1 MGCRCGLV
9 LVAGVIAGC
18 GGAEASSATG
28 ARAGPDGGKPQ
39 TNEAEPVVSGS
50 RLRARWQVADQA
62 QRLVGW
68 HDDKLGLD
76 CGFEGNVFPQRR
88 HACLPSVAE
97 VSSYFSDPSCTVPV
111 SVAESDCATTKPL
124 YAAEGGGDCASEPT
138 FFAIGE
144 SLNGKV
150 YTMEKDSCVAH
161 GDGSSVDLHAL
172 GAAVPASTFV
182 VATETHDDAGQM
194 WLATDDGARIPWGG
208 WDGTRAVQP
217 TLAEDGTMRWAPWYV
232 WQAGQ
237 NDYADPTCTVPAARP
252 VLPGQC
258 QPDAVLSSGMG
269 VPPPP
274 EQCGGPRA
282 SFLSI
287 GARVDTSYAKIGTSC
302 VAQPQSPGADVW
314 LAGAAIPADTLL
326 SSGDVRAG
334 AGRVQ
339 VQYATLRGHPIRQ
352 TSPQLGSYGEPVPD
366 TFVDVTSGLPCQPSA
381 AADGKVRC
389 MPVPEVEVAFAD
401 AQCTQPV
408 VELPSCGAGAP
419 SIVTLVKY
427 SGSTCIATTIHGY
440 AVVGSP
446 TQVFGFDP
454 DGCRALYVP
463 GGLTPYALGPE
474 LPAEKFVEVTE
485 KVD

>member
-18 GGAEASSATG
+18 GGVEASSAPG
-28 ARAGPDGGKPQ
+28 APGSPDGGKPQ
-39 TNEAEPVVSGS
+39 TNEVEPVVSGS

-138 FFAIGE
+138 FFVIGE

-150 YTMEKDSCVAH
+150 YTTENGSCVAH

-194 WLATDDGARIPWGG
+194 WLATDDGARVPWGG

-232 WQAGQ
+232 SHEES
-237 NDYADPTCTVPAARP
+237 DYADATCTVHAADPAQ
-252 VLPGQC
+252 PGQC

-287 GARVDTSYAKIGTSC
+287 GVQVDASYTKSGMSC
-302 VAQPQSPGADVW
+302 VAQPQSPGAALW
-314 LAGAAIPADTLL
+314 QAGAAIPADALL
-326 SSGDVRAG
+326 PSGDVRIG
-334 AGRVQ
+334 AGSVQ
-339 VQYATLRGHPIRQ
+339 VQYATVRGHPIRQ
-352 TSPQLGSYGEPVPD
+352 TSPQLGTFGEPAPD
-366 TFVDVTSGLPCQPSA
+366 TFVEVASGLPCQPSP
-381 AADGKVRC
+381 AADGKLRC
-389 MPVPEVEVAFAD
+389 MPAPEVEVAFAD
-401 AQCTQPV
+401 AKCTQPV
-408 VELPSCGAGAP
+408 VELPSCGAAAP
-419 SIVTLVKY
+419 SIVTLVTY
-427 SGSTCIATTIHGY
+427 SRSQCMPMTIHGY
-440 AVVGSP
+440 PVVGSP
-446 TQVFGFDP
+446 SQVFGFDP
-454 DGCRALYVP
+454 DGCRLLYVP
-463 GGLTPYALGPE
+463 GGFTAYVLGPE
-474 LPAEKFVEVTE
+474 LPAENFIEVT
-485 KVD
+485 KTVD

>member
-1 MGCRCGLV
+1 MGCMGALV
-9 LVAGVIAGC
+9 LIASVIAGC
-18 GGAEASSATG
+18 GGAEASSAPGGLG
-28 ARAGPDGGKPQ
+28 APDGGKPP
-39 TNEAEPVVSGS
+39 TNEVEPVVSGS

-88 HACLPSVAE
+88 HACLPSVAG

-124 YAAEGGGDCASEPT
+124 YAAEGVSGCASEPA
-138 FFAIGE
+138 FFAIGA

-150 YTMEKDSCVAH
+150 YTMKEGSCVAY

-172 GAAVPASTFV
+172 GAPVPASTFV
-182 VATETHDDAGQM
+182 LATETHDDAGQM
-194 WLATDDGARIPWGG
+194 WLATDDGARVPWGG

-232 WQAGQ
+232 SQEGD
-237 NDYADPTCTVPAARP
+237 DYADATCTVHAAHPA
-252 VLPGQC
+252 LPGQC
-258 QPDAVLSSGMG
+258 QPDALLPYTGH

-282 SFLSI
+282 SFLAI
-287 GARVDTSYAKIGTSC
+287 GARVDTIYTKSGVSC
-302 VAQPQSPGADVW
+302 VAQPQSPSAAVW
-314 LAGAAIPADTLL
+314 RAGAAIPVDTLL
-326 SSGDVRAG
+326 PSGDVRVG
-334 AGRVQ
+334 AGSVQ

-366 TFVDVTSGLPCQPSA
+366 TFVDVASSLPCEPSA

-389 MPVPEVEVAFAD
+389 MPTPEVEVAFAD

-419 SIVTLVKY
+419 SLVTLRTY
-427 SGSTCIATTIHGY
+427 SGSPCTATTIRAY

-446 TQVFGFDP
+446 SQVFGFDP
-454 DGCRALYVP
+454 ECVPIYVP

-474 LPAEKFVEVTE
+474 VPAEKFVEVTE